1 MWMNVLAMVLAY
13 LLGAIPFGFLIVRLA
28 QGRDIREMGSGNIGA
43 TNVLRSGKK
52 WQGVLTLLLDGGKGY
67 LAVKVAGWLLGPDA
81 WAWMTLAALL
91 AVFGHIYTVFLR
103 FKGGKGVAT
112 GAGAYLALT
121 PLGTATTL
129 VLFALV
135 VLTTRYVS
143 LGSMLATGL
152 FPLWAYLWGEGA
164 GHMVVIWG
172 AIPGALLIISRHGD
186 NIRRLLKGEERK
198 IGQKKDGGTGGS
210 KPNIEHRTS
219 NVEHRSQSANPNPR
233 THHKDTKD
241 TKTGPGIWG
250 LGHGP
255 IRNPQSEINMELRNS
270 GNSDPNPQSEPRSD
284 VRSPMSEDSN
294 SQSEIRDPQS
304 ETNMELRNSGQR
316 FPIRNPQSAIRNR
329 PSPEF

>member
-52 WQGVLTLLLDGGKGY
+52 WQGVLTLLLDGGKGF

-81 WAWMTLAALL
+81 WTWMTLAALL

-121 PLGTATTL
+121 PLGAATTL

-172 AIPGALLIISRHGD
+172 AIPGALLIISRHGE
-186 NIRRLLKGEERK
+186 NIRRLIRGEERK
-198 IGQKKDGGTGGS
+198 IGQKKEAPAGVESGN
-210 KPNIEHRTS
+210 PNVERPTSNAQHRTQTANRNPDPHHKGTKGTKRGS
-219 NVEHRSQSANPNPR
+219 GFQSA
-233 THHKDTKD
+233 
-241 TKTGPGIWG
+241 
-250 LGHGP
+250 L
-255 IRNPQSEINMELRNS
+255 RNPQSEINMELRNS
-270 GNSDPNPQSEPRSD
+270 GR
-284 VRSPMSEDSN
+284 
-294 SQSEIRDPQS
+294 
-304 ETNMELRNSGQR
+304 G
-316 FPIRNPQSAIRNR
+316 FQSAIRNQNHEPHEPHEIHERVPNSQSAIRNSQSAEPRVPR
-329 PSPEF
+329 P

>member
-52 WQGVLTLLLDGGKGY
+52 WQGVLTLLLDGGKGF

-81 WAWMTLAALL
+81 WTWMTLAALL

-121 PLGTATTL
+121 PLGAATTL

-186 NIRRLLKGEERK
+186 NIRRLIKGEERK
-198 IGQKKDGGTGGS
+198 IGQKKEGS
-210 KPNIEHRTS
+210 KPNIEHPTS
-219 NVEHRSQSANPNPR
+219 NIEHRMQAANRDPEL
-233 THHKDTKD
+233 HHKGTKD
-241 TKTGPGIWG
+241 TKKGSG
-250 LGHGP
+250 
-255 IRNPQSEINMELRNS
+255 PQSA
-270 GNSDPNPQSEPRSD
+270 
-284 VRSPMSEDSN
+284 
-294 SQSEIRDPQS
+294 
-304 ETNMELRNSGQR
+304 
-316 FPIRNPQSAIRNR
+316 IRNPQSAIGPIRDPQSTIRTTNHTNHTKGFPIRNPGR
-329 PSPEF
+329 NPMSEVRNPGVPIRNPKSAIRNWPSPEPRDPRSEVRCPLRGDKT